1 MNANLATPR
10 RPSRHGI
17 TLLEVLVACGIL
29 VVGLASVASILPA
42 AGTRLSQAAIEDR
55 IAAMAANARADVSNR
70 GLVSNTIFKPKP
82 SKASDEADPTKNP
95 QRKACVFGALA
106 DAFDTTSTG
115 TNFIDRADMALYDRI
130 DQARGFL
137 GEDDLVFGAPAG
149 SDTPINQFANAGASG
164 PRLSREGICWGAML
178 SPLSGSAAPGGQ
190 AVLSIAVFAK
200 PFVSGSTLVLTGASV
215 SPTTFQY
222 TSGAAAGMVDEDV
235 RKQFLTGCTYVL
247 ALPTNGATR
256 VPRWAKV
263 VSSWTQPGPLDT
275 VSGRENAT
283 LRTSYVVLDLD
294 SLGPNATQNYTTS
307 TSGTT
312 SITVLVFQNL
322 ARVDEYLV
330 TLE

>member
-55 IAAMAANARADVSNR
+55 IAAMAANARADVANR
-70 GLVSNTIFKPKP
+70 GLVSTSIFQP
-82 SKASDEADPTKNP
+82 AVNGQNNP
-95 QRKACVFGALA
+95 RLKACVFGAIA
-106 DAFDTTSTG
+106 DSIDLTG
-115 TNFIDRADMALYDRI
+115 TGATFIDRPDNSSLYDRI

-164 PRLSREGICWGAML
+164 PRLYREGICWGAML

-235 RKQFLTGCTYVL
+235 RKLFLTGCTYVL